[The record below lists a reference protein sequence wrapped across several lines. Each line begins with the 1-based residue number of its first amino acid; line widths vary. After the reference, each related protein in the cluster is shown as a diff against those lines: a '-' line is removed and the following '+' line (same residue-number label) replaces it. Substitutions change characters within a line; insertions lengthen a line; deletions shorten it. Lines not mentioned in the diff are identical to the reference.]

1 MQKWPKRGV
10 LQPEKTIL
18 RPQVEVILAGLP
30 PILTLWGTHL
40 VLPSLLKYAVLLN
53 RVAQMCRAC
62 GWKSRHTK
70 KISFFGLKVLRAA
83 RFSWKKSKFT

>member
-1 MQKWPKRGV
+1 MSCLYIQEMQKWPKRRV

-18 RPQVEVILAGLP
+18 RLQAEVILAGLP

-40 VLPSLLKYAVLLN
+40 VLPLPLKYAVLLN
-53 RVAQMCRAC
+53 TVAQMCRAC

-70 KISFFGLKVLRAA
+70 NFLFLG
-83 RFSWKKSKFT
+83 